1 MSFIKPVR
9 SAPTETVE
17 DAQTGEPVQVI
28 EHFSQ
33 GDSHYRI
40 VHNLKAAQPPEDDG
54 QKPCRIFSKLAL
66 ESALFAEGLLEPVDA
81 FIDSLIIT
89 NEFGQTMPLRRLYDT
104 ALEFSEDHPDFAR
117 VLAGLKESLSI
128 SDEKAE
134 EILSA
139 SVKEVVPPPEEIVIP
154 EDENQTP
161 YRTFSKLLLE
171 SKLFAEGVLDTVDA
185 FIDSQTITNEHGQTM
200 PLRRKYETALDF
212 TENHPLF
219 KPAVKEIQ
227 NLLDWTDEKA
237 EEVLSAS
244 EKEDF

>member
-1 MSFIKPVR
+1 MSFINPVR

-28 EHFSQ
+28 EHFAQ
-33 GDSHYRI
+33 GDSYYRI
-40 VHNLKAAQPPEDDG
+40 VHNLKAAQPLEDDG

-89 NEFGQTMPLRRLYDT
+89 NEFGQTMPLRRMYDT

-185 FIDSQTITNEHGQTM
+185 FIDSQTVTNEFGQTV
-200 PLRRKYETALDF
+200 PLRRFYNTALTF
-212 TENHPLF
+212 RENHPLF
-219 KPAVKEIQ
+219 SQYVNAIRNVLGWSEERVEG
-227 NLLDWTDEKA
+227 LLSRCVA
-237 EEVLSAS
+237 EV
-244 EKEDF
+244 